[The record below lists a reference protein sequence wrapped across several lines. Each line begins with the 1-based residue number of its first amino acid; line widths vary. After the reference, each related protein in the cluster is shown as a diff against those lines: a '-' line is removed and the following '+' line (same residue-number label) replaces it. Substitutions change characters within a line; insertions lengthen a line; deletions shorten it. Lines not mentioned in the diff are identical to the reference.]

1 MMMTQHEIDDLNEQ
15 YKEFVEAWST
25 LRATLRCHLPAIE
38 VRRLESC
45 AMVQIDMVESCAM
58 VQIDMAINREH
69 GRRARA
75 RSGRRG

>member
-45 AMVQIDMVESCAM
+45 AMA
-58 VQIDMAINREH
+58 QIDMAINREH

-75 RSGRRG
+75 WTIEDAVHSCGGGDE